1 MKMQL
6 REMTENDLPQVLE
19 LQREL
24 AFQDWNEKQFLSEIH
39 ANYAFCVVCEDEC
52 GAVDSRSRLLGYAI
66 FHLLGPDSEL
76 LSIATRQ
83 SMQRKGIGTLLLNAG
98 LDKLTERD
106 DQCFLEVRDGNTKAR
121 RFYEKHGFT
130 LYNVRKKYYTDGEDA
145 ALYKYSKAETSSKQ
159 NSSAIESSQNGHD
172 KP

>member
-39 ANYAFCVVCEDEC
+39 ASYAFCVVCEDAC
-52 GAVDSRSRLLGYAI
+52 GVVDSHGRLLGYAI

-83 SMQRKGIGTLLLNAG
+83 S
-98 LDKLTERD
+98 
-106 DQCFLEVRDGNTKAR
+106 V
-121 RFYEKHGFT
+121 
-130 LYNVRKKYYTDGEDA
+130 
-145 ALYKYSKAETSSKQ
+145 
-159 NSSAIESSQNGHD
+159 
-172 KP
+172 